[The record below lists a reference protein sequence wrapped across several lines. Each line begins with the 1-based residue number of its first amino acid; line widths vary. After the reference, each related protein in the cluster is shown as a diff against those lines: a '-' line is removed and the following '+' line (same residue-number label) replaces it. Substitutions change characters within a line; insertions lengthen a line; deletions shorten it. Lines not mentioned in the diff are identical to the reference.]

1 MTKKRIILIWIKKTN
16 FYADFNLLYRKK
28 RQSRVI
34 FKTETF
40 FVDSFG
46 NNSHKDQI
54 VFGGD
59 IGQQK
64 AGNTLPLDF
73 EPEIDFKN

>member
-1 MTKKRIILIWIKKTN
+1 MKLRLLQQIKFLFSIGGIKKTN

-40 FVDSFG
+40 
-46 NNSHKDQI
+46 
-54 VFGGD
+54 
-59 IGQQK
+59 
-64 AGNTLPLDF
+64 L
-73 EPEIDFKN
+73 